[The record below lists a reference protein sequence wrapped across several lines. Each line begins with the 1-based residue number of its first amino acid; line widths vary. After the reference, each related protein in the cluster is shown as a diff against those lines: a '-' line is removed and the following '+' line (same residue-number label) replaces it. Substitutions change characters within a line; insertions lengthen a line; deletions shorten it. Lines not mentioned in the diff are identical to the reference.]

1 MVLAR
6 ELHQKIQDMQIK
18 IEGSKR
24 IAHLENEIT
33 TLTDAVHLLVS
44 KLEKPIEEE
53 NIPDPY
59 KDENGKTKKI
69 DREAIPEDDE
79 YEPEEEEY
87 EEQEQEEVEDDD
99 TEQDI
104 EEEVEDDPEPNYDDD
119 EEETEEQ
126 IDARQECQ
134 LDQIQ
139 LADQQPEHIEQFIGY
154 NEDKEKL
161 IKANNTKKYD
171 DYAYTWYED
180 IDRDLKTK
188 LIKRVIVLATVNY
201 SLQEKIFY
209 LEVKARDYEKY
220 KSLSGI
226 LEQLLITHKSLLDKK
241 YPTQRKLYNYS
252 VGNTLYQFKV
262 RRTEFIHNLVQHFL
276 KLSKLKE
283 KRFN

>member
-1 MVLAR
+1 MVLAKD
-6 ELHQKIQDMQIK
+6 LHEKIQKMQIQ

-24 IAHLENEIT
+24 LASIEKELIETNKCISALI
-33 TLTDAVHLLVS
+33 D
-44 KLEKPIEEE
+44 KLEGKE
-53 NIPDPY
+53 PD
-59 KDENGKTKKI
+59 DIN
-69 DREAIPEDDE
+69 EDK
-79 YEPEEEEY
+79 
-87 EEQEQEEVEDDD
+87 EQEESEDDD
-99 TEQDI
+99 TDQDVDEEQDDEPEPDDEDDDDDY
-104 EEEVEDDPEPNYDDD
+104 EEEQ
-119 EEETEEQ
+119 ETEEQ

-139 LADQQPEHIEQFIGY
+139 LADQHPKNIEQFIGY

-188 LIKRVIVLATVNY
+188 LIKRIIVLAQVNY

-220 KSLSGI
+220 KSLSNI
-226 LEQLLITHKSLLDKK
+226 LEQLLITHKFLLDKK

-262 RRTEFIHNLVQHFL
+262 RRTEFINNIVQHFL

>member
-1 MVLAR
+1 MVLAKD
-6 ELHQKIQDMQIK
+6 LHEKIQKMQIQ

-24 IAHLENEIT
+24 LAFIEKELIETNKCISALI
-33 TLTDAVHLLVS
+33 D
-44 KLEKPIEEE
+44 KLEGKQ
-53 NIPDPY
+53 PD
-59 KDENGKTKKI
+59 DIN
-69 DREAIPEDDE
+69 
-79 YEPEEEEY
+79 

-104 EEEVEDDPEPNYDDD
+104 KEEEDDDPEPDYDDDD
-119 EEETEEQ
+119 EEEQETEEQ
-126 IDARQECQ
+126 IDARQECD
-134 LDQIQ
+134 LAQIH
-139 LADQQPEHIEQFIGY
+139 LADQQPKHIEQFIGY

-188 LIKRVIVLATVNY
+188 LIKRVIVLANVNY
-201 SLQEKIFY
+201 SLQEKIYY

-262 RRTEFIHNLVQHFL
+262 RRTEFIYNIVQHFL

>member
-1 MVLAR
+1 MVLAKD
-6 ELHQKIQDMQIK
+6 LHEKIQKMQLQ

-24 IAHLENEIT
+24 LASIEKELIETNKCISALI
-33 TLTDAVHLLVS
+33 D
-44 KLEKPIEEE
+44 KLEG
-53 NIPDPY
+53 
-59 KDENGKTKKI
+59 KD
-69 DREAIPEDDE
+69 ADDIH
-79 YEPEEEEY
+79 

-104 EEEVEDDPEPNYDDD
+104 EEEEDDDPEPDYDDD
-119 EEETEEQ
+119 EEEQETEEQ
-126 IDARQECQ
+126 IDASQECQ
-134 LDQIQ
+134 LVEIR
-139 LADQQPEHIEQFIGY
+139 LADQQPKHIEQFIGY

-180 IDRDLKTK
+180 IDRHLKTK
-188 LIKRVIVLATVNY
+188 LIKRIIVLAEVNY

-209 LEVKARDYEKY
+209 LEVKSRDYEKY

-262 RRTEFIHNLVQHFL
+262 RRTEFIYNLVQHFL

>member
-1 MVLAR
+1 MVLAKD
-6 ELHQKIQDMQIK
+6 LHEKIQKMQLQ

-24 IAHLENEIT
+24 LASIEKELIETNKCISALI
-33 TLTDAVHLLVS
+33 D
-44 KLEKPIEEE
+44 KLEGKQ
-53 NIPDPY
+53 PD
-59 KDENGKTKKI
+59 DELQKIKKI
-69 DREAIPEDDE
+69 AEASDNVEVVD
-79 YEPEEEEY
+79 YTEPELEEG
-87 EEQEQEEVEDDD
+87 EDDD

-104 EEEVEDDPEPNYDDD
+104 EEEEDDDPEPDYDDDD
-119 EEETEEQ
+119 EEEQETEEQ

-188 LIKRVIVLATVNY
+188 LIKRVIVVANVNY

-226 LEQLLITHKSLLDKK
+226 LEQLLTTHKSLLDKK
-241 YPTQRKLYNYS
+241 YPTQR
-252 VGNTLYQFKV
+252 GNTLYQFKV
-262 RRTEFIHNLVQHFL
+262 RRTEFIYNLVQHFL

>member
-6 ELHQKIQDMQIK
+6 ELHEKIKNIQIK
-18 IEGSKR
+18 VESSKR
-24 IAHLENEIT
+24 LF
-33 TLTDAVHLLVS
+33 S
-44 KLEKPIEEE
+44 IEEE
-53 NIPDPY
+53 LEGTKDAIHLLTAKFEKLNQALSSNAEPDDQLQ
-59 KDENGKTKKI
+59 KIKKI
-69 DREAIPEDDE
+69 AEASDNVEVVDHT
-79 YEPEEEEY
+79 EP
-87 EEQEQEEVEDDD
+87 EQEEGEEDD

-104 EEEVEDDPEPNYDDD
+104 EEDEEDDDPEPDYDDD
-119 EEETEEQ
+119 EEEQETEEQ

-134 LDQIQ
+134 LDEILLANQHPKHIDQ
-139 LADQQPEHIEQFIGY
+139 LIGY
-154 NEDKEKL
+154 NADKEKL

-171 DYAYTWYED
+171 DYAYTWHED

-188 LIKRVIVLATVNY
+188 LIKRVIVVANINY
-201 SLQEKIFY
+201 HLQEKIFY

-262 RRTEFIHNLVQHFL
+262 RRTEFIYNLIQHFL

>member
-6 ELHQKIQDMQIK
+6 ELHEKIKNIQIK
-18 IEGSKR
+18 VESSKR
-24 IAHLENEIT
+24 LF
-33 TLTDAVHLLVS
+33 S
-44 KLEKPIEEE
+44 IEEE
-53 NIPDPY
+53 LEGTKDAIHLLTAKFEKLNQALSSNAEPDDQLQ
-59 KDENGKTKKI
+59 KIKKI
-69 DREAIPEDDE
+69 AEASDNVEVVDHT
-79 YEPEEEEY
+79 EP
-87 EEQEQEEVEDDD
+87 EQEEGEEHD

-104 EEEVEDDPEPNYDDD
+104 EEEEEEEYDPEPDYDDDD
-119 EEETEEQ
+119 EEEQETEEQ

-134 LDQIQ
+134 LDEILLANQHPKHIDQ
-139 LADQQPEHIEQFIGY
+139 LIGY

-171 DYAYTWYED
+171 DYAYTWHED

-188 LIKRVIVLATVNY
+188 LIKRVIVVANINY
-201 SLQEKIFY
+201 HLQEKIFY

-262 RRTEFIHNLVQHFL
+262 RRTEFIYNLIQHFL

>member
-6 ELHQKIQDMQIK
+6 ELHEKIRNIQIK
-18 IEGSKR
+18 VESSKR
-24 IAHLENEIT
+24 LF
-33 TLTDAVHLLVS
+33 S
-44 KLEKPIEEE
+44 IEEE
-53 NIPDPY
+53 LEGTKDAIHLLTAKFEKLNQALSSNAEPD
-59 KDENGKTKKI
+59 DELQKIKKI
-69 DREAIPEDDE
+69 AEASNNVEVVDHT
-79 YEPEEEEY
+79 EPD
-87 EEQEQEEVEDDD
+87 QEEDEEHD

-104 EEEVEDDPEPNYDDD
+104 EEDEEDDDPEPDYDDDD
-119 EEETEEQ
+119 EEEQETEEQ

-134 LDQIQ
+134 LDEILLANQHPKHIDQ
-139 LADQQPEHIEQFIGY
+139 LIGY

-171 DYAYTWYED
+171 DYAYTWHED

-188 LIKRVIVLATVNY
+188 LIKRVIVVATINY
-201 SLQEKIFY
+201 HLQEKIFY

-262 RRTEFIHNLVQHFL
+262 RRTEFIFNLIQHFL

>member
-6 ELHQKIQDMQIK
+6 ELHEKIKNIQIK
-18 IEGSKR
+18 VESSKR
-24 IAHLENEIT
+24 LF
-33 TLTDAVHLLVS
+33 S
-44 KLEKPIEEE
+44 IEEE
-53 NIPDPY
+53 LEGTKDSIHLLTAKFEKLNQALSSNAEPDDQLQ
-59 KDENGKTKKI
+59 KIKKI
-69 DREAIPEDDE
+69 AEASDNVEVVDHT
-79 YEPEEEEY
+79 EP
-87 EEQEQEEVEDDD
+87 EQEEGEEDD

-104 EEEVEDDPEPNYDDD
+104 EEDEEDDDPEPDYDDD
-119 EEETEEQ
+119 EEEQETEEQ

-134 LDQIQ
+134 LDEILLANQHPKHIDQ
-139 LADQQPEHIEQFIGY
+139 LIGY
-154 NEDKEKL
+154 NADKEKL

-171 DYAYTWYED
+171 DYAYTWHED

-188 LIKRVIVLATVNY
+188 LIKRVIVVANINY
-201 SLQEKIFY
+201 HLQEKIFY

-262 RRTEFIHNLVQHFL
+262 RRTEFIYNLIQHFL

>member
-1 MVLAR
+1 MVLAKD
-6 ELHQKIQDMQIK
+6 LHEKIQKMQIQ

-24 IAHLENEIT
+24 LAFIEKELIETNKCISALI
-33 TLTDAVHLLVS
+33 D
-44 KLEKPIEEE
+44 KLEGKE
-53 NIPDPY
+53 PD
-59 KDENGKTKKI
+59 DI
-69 DREAIPEDDE
+69 H
-79 YEPEEEEY
+79 

-99 TEQDI
+99 TEQDTEQ
-104 EEEVEDDPEPNYDDD
+104 EEDDDPEPDYDDDD
-119 EEETEEQ
+119 EEEQETEEQ

-139 LADQQPEHIEQFIGY
+139 LANQQPKHIEQFIGY

-188 LIKRVIVLATVNY
+188 LIKRIIVLANVNY

-226 LEQLLITHKSLLDKK
+226 LEQLLTTHKSLLDKK
-241 YPTQRKLYNYS
+241 YPTQRKLHIYS

-262 RRTEFIHNLVQHFL
+262 RRTEFIYNLVQHFL

>member
-6 ELHQKIQDMQIK
+6 ELHEKIKNIQIK
-18 IEGSKR
+18 VESSKR
-24 IAHLENEIT
+24 LF
-33 TLTDAVHLLVS
+33 S
-44 KLEKPIEEE
+44 IEEE
-53 NIPDPY
+53 LEGTKDAIHLLTAKFEKLNQALSSNAEPDDQLQ
-59 KDENGKTKKI
+59 KIKKI
-69 DREAIPEDDE
+69 AEASDNVEVVD
-79 YEPEEEEY
+79 YTEP
-87 EEQEQEEVEDDD
+87 EQEEGEEDD

-104 EEEVEDDPEPNYDDD
+104 EEDEEDDDPEPNYDDD
-119 EEETEEQ
+119 DEEEQETEEQ

-134 LDQIQ
+134 LDEILLANQHPKHIDQ
-139 LADQQPEHIEQFIGY
+139 LIGY
-154 NEDKEKL
+154 NADKEKL

-171 DYAYTWYED
+171 DYAYTWHED

-188 LIKRVIVLATVNY
+188 LIKRVIVVANINY
-201 SLQEKIFY
+201 HLQEKIFY

-262 RRTEFIHNLVQHFL
+262 RRTEFIYNLIQHFL

>member
-6 ELHQKIQDMQIK
+6 ELHEKIRNIQIK
-18 IEGSKR
+18 VESSKR
-24 IAHLENEIT
+24 LF
-33 TLTDAVHLLVS
+33 S
-44 KLEKPIEEE
+44 IEEE
-53 NIPDPY
+53 LEGTKDAIHLLTAKFEKLNQALSSNAEPDD
-59 KDENGKTKKI
+59 KLQKIKKI
-69 DREAIPEDDE
+69 AEASDNVEVVD
-79 YEPEEEEY
+79 YTEP
-87 EEQEQEEVEDDD
+87 EQEEGEEDD

-104 EEEVEDDPEPNYDDD
+104 EEEEEDEDPEPDYDDD
-119 EEETEEQ
+119 NEEEQETEEQ
-126 IDARQECQ
+126 IDARQECD
-134 LDQIQ
+134 LAQIH
-139 LADQQPEHIEQFIGY
+139 LADQQPKHIEQFIGY

-188 LIKRVIVLATVNY
+188 LIKRVIVLANVNY
-201 SLQEKIFY
+201 SLQEKIYY

-262 RRTEFIHNLVQHFL
+262 RRTEFIYNIVQHFL